1 MNYVY
6 DILLNFNE
14 RFYDFYDWNVRDLI
28 DHMRKI
34 PIFKVSKNVL
44 EDFLNYD
51 IKIEKEFL
59 DKVQDKAEIF
69 WGRKVKNISYAFLLT
84 DCKKV
89 IGFKLKDNQL
99 LISDLLLDEE
109 EVALEMV
116 PLLNETKILYSKKN
130 IFNKQNFKT
139 RKEEDLEKN
148 LKKALIHLE
157 DEQNIERLKY
167 IYLSRIPK
175 VRKNAGGN
183 YYTNIIASNSKNFA
197 IGVITDTLNGY
208 ETYKDAI
215 NLLDI
220 KSVKA
225 FNRTVKELGI

>member
-167 IYLSRIPK
+167 IYYECFNQKENEKEKIIKDFEKKLNEDFINFSKKLQYFLKLTENK
-175 VRKNAGGN
+175 V
-183 YYTNIIASNSKNFA
+183 
-197 IGVITDTLNGY
+197 
-208 ETYKDAI
+208 
-215 NLLDI
+215 
-220 KSVKA
+220 
-225 FNRTVKELGI
+225 

>member
-1 MNYVY
+1 M
-6 DILLNFNE
+6 LNNF
-14 RFYDFYDWNVRDLI
+14 
-28 DHMRKI
+28 
-34 PIFKVSKNVL
+34 
-44 EDFLNYD
+44 
-51 IKIEKEFL
+51 IE
-59 DKVQDKAEIF
+59 
-69 WGRKVKNISYAFLLT
+69 Y
-84 DCKKV
+84 
-89 IGFKLKDNQL
+89 
-99 LISDLLLDEE
+99 EE
-109 EVALEMV
+109 
-116 PLLNETKILYSKKN
+116 Y
-130 IFNKQNFKT
+130 
-139 RKEEDLEKN
+139 
-148 LKKALIHLE
+148 
-157 DEQNIERLKY
+157 ERLKY

>member
-14 RFYDFYDWNVRDLI
+14 KFYDFYDWNVRDLI

-34 PIFKVSKNVL
+34 PMFKVSKNVL

-167 IYLSRIPK
+167 IYYECFNQKENEKEKIIKDFEKKLNEDFINFSKKLQYLLKLTENK
-175 VRKNAGGN
+175 V
-183 YYTNIIASNSKNFA
+183 
-197 IGVITDTLNGY
+197 
-208 ETYKDAI
+208 
-215 NLLDI
+215 
-220 KSVKA
+220 
-225 FNRTVKELGI
+225 